1 MILNKTVHLTANI
14 KIVEEYLK
22 SQFWLEQDEKVTAV
36 EIPGDGNMNFTLRI
50 KTEKRS
56 FIIKQSREYV
66 EKYPQVKAPIERAL
80 REAQFYE
87 LVSNHSSLKQQM
99 PNLLGADSQNKVL
112 YLEDLGTGTDYTFLY
127 KIGKVLK
134 NEELFKI
141 IAFAAD
147 LHTSI
152 TRQKT
157 KKNLPNREMRELNHK
172 HIFIYPYLKDN
183 GLDLDAILPGLQ
195 EIANPYKTNNSLKN
209 NIEKLGERY
218 LMDGNS
224 LLHGDYFP
232 GSWLRSKNGI
242 KIIDPE
248 FCFFGEPE
256 FEIGVTIA
264 HLKMANQPENIIS
277 NALKYYK
284 DRAPLNKELCKQ
296 FTAAEIFRRILGLA
310 QLPLT
315 IDLQQ
320 RQELL
325 SESFEVLLKAD
336 Y

>member
-1 MILNKTVHLTANI
+1 LKNLEHLTTDKTALEN
-14 KIVEEYLK
+14 YLK
-22 SQFWLEQDEKVTAV
+22 GQGWLRLNEKVIAV
-36 EIPGDGNMNFTLRI
+36 EIPGAGNMNFTLRV
-50 KTEKRS
+50 KTLERS
-56 FIIKQSREYV
+56 FIVKQSRDYV
-66 EKYPQVKAPIERAL
+66 EKYPQVAAPADRAL
-80 REAQFYE
+80 REAEFYQ
-87 LVSNHSSLKQQM
+87 LVATKKSLSKLMPTLNGVDLVNH
-99 PNLLGADSQNKVL
+99 VL
-112 YLEDLGTGTDYTFLY
+112 NLEDLGDSTDFSFLY
-127 KIGKVLK
+127 QKGETLKEQQLIKIVEFVA
-134 NEELFKI
+134 N
-141 IAFAAD
+141 
-147 LHTSI
+147 LHTSLNKG
-152 TRQKT
+152 TTQKT
-157 KKNLPNREMRELNHK
+157 LPNREMRKLNHE
-172 HIFIYPYLKDN
+172 HIFIYPYLQEN
-183 GLDLDAILPGLQ
+183 GLNLNDILPGLQ

-264 HLKMANQPENIIS
+264 HLKMGDQPENIIS

-284 DRAPLNKELCKQ
+284 DRAPLNEELCKQ
-296 FTAAEIFRRILGLA
+296 FTSAEIFRRILGLA

-320 RQELL
+320 RKKLL
-325 SESFEVLLKAD
+325 AESFEVLLKAD